1 MIDFRKMWLTGLH
14 KAGVGP
20 SHQTAE
26 KVKPRKL
33 PDTDAA
39 VGRLQPKSDIYAPYL
54 DLMIPHLHSCED
66 LLVVRLAI
74 SHPCLHLETTLV
86 IGYSK
91 QIFICNKYS
100 CFANIY
106 WIENI

>member
-1 MIDFRKMWLTGLH
+1 MVASKKIIDFRKMWLTGLH
-14 KAGVGP
+14 KTGVGP

-26 KVKPRKL
+26 KVKPQKL

-39 VGRLQPKSDIYAPYL
+39 AVGGLQPKREIYAPYL
-54 DLMIPHLHSCED
+54 DLMISHLHSGED

-86 IGYSK
+86 IFSFK
-91 QIFICNKYS
+91 T
-100 CFANIY
+100 NIY
-106 WIENI
+106 